1 MRLSRR
7 MCRGRKTV
15 LLTFVVA
22 GLAIISVFSS
32 LHPLWASSPPVRREP
47 QRDVFF
53 LKTHKTA
60 GSSVLNLLLRRAESE
75 GLNLALPREVEKHLM
90 GYPQTFSPQKHL
102 LNYSQCGLR
111 PNLMALHMRYNETG
125 VKEVMPP
132 GTVYVTIMR
141 RPTDLFASLFY
152 YFMFDNIY
160 DANLTD
166 FLREPFFVQTVRNA
180 RLHESLGFNQMAFDL
195 GVDGDDLAGRG
206 SDDEVSRF
214 VQSVDRDFHLVM
226 IAERF
231 TESVVLLRELL
242 GWQLDDMVAFKHNVR
257 VHRYPPPAEDAVRI
271 LEKANRVDEALYRHF
286 AAKLDRQ
293 VEAFGRG
300 RMEAEAATL
309 ESRTDFWYRR
319 CVGSTEFRQEEAV
332 IEYTMRANVSQGEHR
347 MCQLLTTPEQAFVK
361 RARTRLF
368 ALCPQASPA
377 ATTTTTTVA
386 ASSRPDRGPR

>member
-7 MCRGRKTV
+7 MSIIRMPSKGWKAV
-15 LLTFVVA
+15 ALTFAAAVLAVV
-22 GLAIISVFSS
+22 SVFSS
-32 LHPLWASSPPVRREP
+32 LRPLWASPPVRREP

-75 GLNLALPREVEKHLM
+75 GLNLALPRDVEKHIM
-90 GYPQTFSPQKHL
+90 GYPQTFSPHQHL

-132 GTVYVTIMR
+132 NTVYVTIMR
-141 RPTDLFASLFY
+141 RPTDLFASLYY

-160 DANLTD
+160 DASLTA

-195 GVDGDDLAGRG
+195 GVDGDDMVARG

-214 VQSVDRDFHLVM
+214 VQSVDRGFHLVM

-231 TESVVLLRELL
+231 TESLVLLRELL
-242 GWQLDDMVAFKHNVR
+242 GWQLDDMVTFKHNVR
-257 VHRYPPPAEDAVRI
+257 VRRYPPPAEDAVRI
-271 LEKANRVDEALYRHF
+271 LETANRVDEALYRHF

-300 RMEAEAATL
+300 RMEAEAAAL
-309 ESRTDFWYRR
+309 ESRTAFWYQR
-319 CVGSTEFRQEEAV
+319 CVASTRFRQGEAV
-332 IEYTMRANVSQGEHR
+332 FEYSARENVSEGERR
-347 MCQLLTTPEQAFVK
+347 MCELLTTPEQAFVK
-361 RARTRLF
+361 RARARLF
-368 ALCPQASPA
+368 ALCPQAAPP
-377 ATTTTTTVA
+377 ATTTT
-386 ASSRPDRGPR
+386 PDRGPR